1 MGAANCCK
9 RPDEIVIDEVK
20 YASTDNNKM
29 AVVDQESIPQD
40 TEQVHKSNANAEEEY
55 AQGQTVSNQNLY
67 EQEMGSPKIGGVYEV
82 PISVSNPQQNYEE
95 GYEQH
100 NMGSLRQYENQN
112 MQQNVETGNENQY
125 EQEEEQAGYQYDE
138 ENENENIN
146 QNLNKRMSGEGN
158 DNDGE
163 NQEDYNT
170 LVNKMGNEAN
180 LKALRMGNLGLNKVS
195 ASSSENYNIQQ
206 SQKMNYNNLQN
217 NIENSGGIN
226 LNAIGL
232 TQQGGVNLKN
242 ISMGSQQTGKIL
254 PQSVR
259 QFGYNIISKSQQQTA
274 SNNTN
279 NQMDNMN
286 NFGVEQKDITNSQ
299 SQQSENEDLNKYFQ
313 QATSH
318 LVSVNSQQMMNENLD
333 NNSRAKTGP
342 VDSKQFAFNANPQAQ
357 GGLDINQIM
366 PQRNINTH
374 ISQKS
379 ESVAS
384 VTPISTNE
392 DISKYFKKQSNKVS
406 MQQTN
411 PPNDLNDDSV
421 QAKVTKLNIDMEN
434 LPGAFGSSNIN
445 NFKQTTSTTTV
456 IKKGE
461 SPDFKDFKFDMK
473 NFNLDMKD
481 LPETFGSSD
490 INKTTKTVT
499 TKTIEKEGDQVKETT
514 TTTKTTGNIDLSDFK
529 FDMKKFNLDTN
540 DLPETFGSSNIN
552 NYKQTTTTTTTLEK
566 EGNPDLKN
574 FKFDMKN
581 FNLDMKDLP
590 ETFGSSDINKT
601 TKTVTTKTIEK
612 EGDQVKETTTTT
624 KTTGN
629 IDLSNFK
636 FDMKKFNLDTNDLPE
651 TFGSSNIN
659 NYKQTTTTTTTI
671 EKEGNPD
678 LKNFKFDMKNF
689 NLDMKDLPE
698 TFGSSDINKNTKT
711 VTTKTIEKE
720 GDQVKETT
728 TTTKTT
734 GNIDLSNF
742 KFDIKKFNLD
752 TNDLPETFGSSDIN
766 KTTKTVTT
774 KTIEKEGDNVKET
787 TTTTKTTGNVD
798 LGDFKFDMKNF
809 NLDMKDLPETFGS
822 SDINKTTKT
831 VTTKTIE
838 KEGDN
843 VKETTT
849 TTKTTGNIDL
859 SDFKFDMKKFNLDTN
874 DLPETFGSS
883 DINKNVKQTTT
894 TTTTTVKKEGN
905 NDNPNL
911 NNLKETTTTTTT
923 KTMGNADLGDF
934 KFDMKNFNIDM
945 KDLPET
951 FGSSDINKN
960 VKQTTTTTTTTIKKE
975 GNIEPQSFNI
985 DMKNYKMDMD
995 DLPEVFGSFNINQ
1008 NLKGVTTTTK
1018 TVKKEGKD
1026 IDIKDLPEGLN
1037 PSDINNFKQITT
1049 TTTTEGKLDN
1059 KEFKES
1065 FGPSDNN
1072 FKQTTTTTKTEG
1084 KMGPNDLTNFQE
1096 TKTTTTTMKNEGNFD
1111 MKDFKF
1117 DYNKFNFDMKDLPSA
1132 FGSSDISNYKQ
1143 VTTTTKTTT
1152 TGNAPMG
1159 LNKLGLEHNLS
1170 SMPEISKYSNK
1181 LQETTTTTT
1190 TKITGNGPIDL
1201 KGFGIAQNSSTNIN
1215 ENEDLNKYF
1224 QQTSQTTSQPI
1235 NLGQFSFQGIP
1246 STSDMKQTTTTT
1258 VTKTTGNSP
1267 IDLKE
1272 FGFERNQN
1280 GNVDFKQLG
1289 NEGNSPIIGNEDYT
1303 KYFQETKTTTTKTNE
1318 PIDLKGFGM
1327 NMNSASNG
1335 GINLNSLGFDGSS
1348 QQQNTTT
1355 TVTKTTKIENSG
1367 GDIDLNNFG
1376 KNSGQFAAI
1385 HESFG
1390 NTHNSSNEY
1399 NTYGTSKTTVSKT
1412 TQSFAGPTQSYSY
1425 NYSFNMP
1432 ATSSATVTKTT
1443 YSEVGP

>member
-1 MGAANCCK
+1 MVLA
-9 RPDEIVIDEVK
+9 
-20 YASTDNNKM
+20 
-29 AVVDQESIPQD
+29 DQESIPQD
-40 TEQVHKSNANAEEEY
+40 TEQVHKSNLNAEEEY

-112 MQQNVETGNENQY
+112 MQQNVEAGNVNQY
-125 EQEEEQAGYQYDE
+125 EQEEQADYQYE
-138 ENENENIN
+138 ENENENENENVN
-146 QNLNKRMSGEGN
+146 QNLNKQMSGEGI

-195 ASSSENYNIQQ
+195 ASSSGNYNIQQ
-206 SQKMNYNNLQN
+206 SQKMNNNNLQN

-232 TQQGGVNLKN
+232 TQQGEVNFKN
-242 ISMGSQQTGKIL
+242 ISMGPQQTGNNFS
-254 PQSVR
+254 QSVR
-259 QFGYNIISKSQQQTA
+259 QVRYNIIKKSQEQTT
-274 SNNTN
+274 SNTIN

-286 NFGVEQKDITNSQ
+286 NFRVGQKELTNSQ

-313 QATSH
+313 QASSH
-318 LVSVNSQQMMNENLD
+318 IVSVNSNQIVNENLD
-333 NNSRAKTGP
+333 NNSRAKVGP
-342 VDSKQFAFNANPQAQ
+342 VDLKQLAFSANPQAQ
-357 GGLDINQIM
+357 GGLDINQIL
-366 PQRNINTH
+366 QHNNINTH
-374 ISQKS
+374 TSQKS

-392 DISKYFKKQSNKVS
+392 DISKYFKKQTNKVS

-411 PPNDLNDDSV
+411 SPNDLNDDSI
-421 QAKVTKLNIDMEN
+421 QAKVTKLNIDTEN
-434 LPGAFGSSNIN
+434 MPEAFGTSNIN
-445 NFKQTTSTTTV
+445 NYKQTTTATTV

-473 NFNLDMKD
+473 NFNLDMKDLPETFGSSDINKTTKTVTTKTIEKEGDQVKEITTTTKTTGNIDLSDFKFDMKKFNLDTNDLPETFGSSNINNYKQTTTTTTTIEKEGNPNLKDFKFDMKKFNLDMKD

-540 DLPETFGSSNIN
+540 DLPEAFGSA
-552 NYKQTTTTTTTLEK
+552 
-566 EGNPDLKN
+566 
-574 FKFDMKN
+574 
-581 FNLDMKDLP
+581 
-590 ETFGSSDINKT
+590 DINKT

-612 EGDQVKETTTTT
+612 EGDQ
-624 KTTGN
+624 
-629 IDLSNFK
+629 
-636 FDMKKFNLDTNDLPE
+636 
-651 TFGSSNIN
+651 
-659 NYKQTTTTTTTI
+659 
-671 EKEGNPD
+671 
-678 LKNFKFDMKNF
+678 
-689 NLDMKDLPE
+689 
-698 TFGSSDINKNTKT
+698 
-711 VTTKTIEKE
+711 
-720 GDQVKETT
+720 
-728 TTTKTT
+728 
-734 GNIDLSNF
+734 
-742 KFDIKKFNLD
+742 
-752 TNDLPETFGSSDIN
+752 
-766 KTTKTVTT
+766 
-774 KTIEKEGDNVKET
+774 VKET

-822 SDINKTTKT
+822 SDINKNTKT

-859 SDFKFDMKKFNLDTN
+859 SDFKFDMKKFNLDMK

-905 NDNPNL
+905 SDNPNL
-911 NNLKETTTTTTT
+911 NNLKETTTTKTT
-923 KTMGNADLGDF
+923 KTIGNADLGDF

-945 KDLPET
+945 KDLPEA

-975 GNIEPQSFNI
+975 GNIEPQNFNI
-985 DMKNYKMDMD
+985 DMKNYKIDMD
-995 DLPEVFGSFNINQ
+995 DLPEVFGSSNINQ
-1008 NLKGVTTTTK
+1008 NLKGITTTTK

-1026 IDIKDLPEGLN
+1026 IDIKDLPEGVN

-1059 KEFKES
+1059 KEFQGA
-1065 FGPSDNN
+1065 FAPSDTNN
-1072 FKQTTTTTKTEG
+1072 FKQITTTTTTEG
-1084 KMGPNDLTNFQE
+1084 KMGPNDLSNFQE

-1117 DYNKFNFDMKDLPSA
+1117 DFNKFNLDMKDLPSA

-1152 TGNAPMG
+1152 TGNAPID
-1159 LNKLGLEHNLS
+1159 LNRLGLEHNLS
-1170 SMPEISKYSNK
+1170 SIPEISNNSNN
-1181 LQETTTTTT
+1181 LQETTTTKT
-1190 TKITGNGPIDL
+1190 TKITGNIPIDL
-1201 KGFGIAQNSSTNIN
+1201 KGFGTEQNPSTNIN
-1215 ENEDLNKYF
+1215 ENNEFNKYF
-1224 QQTSQTTSQPI
+1224 HQTSQTTSEPI
-1235 NLGQFSFQGIP
+1235 NLAQFNFQGNP
-1246 STSDMKQTTTTT
+1246 STSNMKQTTTKT
-1258 VTKTTGNSP
+1258 VTKTSGNSP
-1267 IDLKE
+1267 IELKE
-1272 FGFERNQN
+1272 FGFEHNQN
-1280 GNVDFKQLG
+1280 GNEDLKQLG
-1289 NEGNSPIIGNEDYT
+1289 NEGNSPILGNEDYT

-1327 NMNSASNG
+1327 NMNSASSNG
-1335 GINLNSLGFDGSS
+1335 GVDLKSLGYDGSS

-1355 TVTKTTKIENSG
+1355 TTITKTTKIENSG

-1376 KNSGQFAAI
+1376 KNSRQFGAI

-1390 NTHNSSNEY
+1390 NTQNSSNDF

-1432 ATSSATVTKTT
+1432 ATNSATVTKTT
-1443 YSEVGP
+1443 YSQVGP